1 MTMATDVRSPME
13 QLVRDLAEW
22 TPEWQATQVFPVR
35 YPCTEE
41 EYLALDYNRLLEYSD
56 GFLEVLPMPTIFHQ
70 LILSFLLRQ
79 MHDFVAP
86 EELGTVVPAGYK
98 VWVRP
103 GWYRE
108 PDILFIRSEHESA
121 IGKDYCT
128 KADLVIE
135 IVSES
140 NRRHDLV
147 TKKDEY
153 AKAGIPEYW
162 IVDPEEE
169 TITVFVLKPRRKTYV
184 EHGVYSK
191 GERAESKLLP
201 GFGVD
206 VTASLTQGPGHLR

>member
-1 MTMATDVRSPME
+1 MATDVRSPLE

-22 TPEWQATQVFPVR
+22 TPEWQARQVFPVR

-70 LILSFLLRQ
+70 LILKFLCWEL
-79 MHDFVAP
+79 DVFVTTRK
-86 EELGTVVPAGYK
+86 LGTVVPAPYA
-98 VWVRP
+98 VRLRR
-103 GWYRE
+103 GKERE
-108 PDILFIRSEHESA
+108 PDIMFIKSEHESG

-147 TKKDEY
+147 TKRGEY
-153 AKAGIPEYW
+153 ADAGIPEYW

-169 TITVFVLKPRRKTYV
+169 TITVIVLKPRRKTYV

-206 VTASLTQGPGHLR
+206 VTTTLTQRPGHLR